1 MASAGASELRRRLAE
16 RVLEL
21 AAAYRY
27 LHRPL
32 TLDRLAAGV
41 GYSWREAPL
50 AGRDGLLEPA
60 SKTILL
66 AAGQPATRQRF
77 TLAHEVM
84 HHLIENDGD
93 LLSDLHDAY
102 EGRALETA
110 LERLCNLGAAEM
122 LIPGEQVAR
131 QAADAGP
138 NPRLVWELAGRHGV
152 SEAAAAVALSR
163 ALGPEA
169 QVSIWG
175 GRPLELY
182 FAAGAAA
189 PQKGLLLPDRHP
201 YVEAKSSG
209 LPYRGR
215 LDLPGGGAAEVW
227 VRPRADRVYV
237 VALEVNTD
245 ACQEAAV

>member
-1 MASAGASELRRRLAE
+1 MASAGATELRRRLSE

-21 AAAYRY
+21 AAAYRR

-32 TLDRLAAGV
+32 TPDRLAAGI

-60 SKTILL
+60 SRTILV
-66 AAGQPATRQRF
+66 AAGQPRTRQRF

-84 HHLIENDGD
+84 HQLIENDGD

-122 LIPGEQVAR
+122 LLPGEVVAK
-131 QAADAGP
+131 ALAEAGP
-138 NPRLVWELAGRHGV
+138 NPRLIWELAGRWGV

-163 ALGPEA
+163 ALGPGA

-182 FAAGAAA
+182 VAAGAAA
-189 PQKGLLLPDRHP
+189 PARGLVLPGRHP
-201 YVEAKSSG
+201 LSEVRQTG
-209 LPYRGR
+209 LPFRGP
-215 LDLPGGGAAEVW
+215 LDLPGGGRGEAWARE
-227 VRPRADRVYV
+227 RGGRVYLV
-237 VALEVNTD
+237 VVGVRED
-245 ACQEAAV
+245 AG

>member
-1 MASAGASELRRRLAE
+1 MASAGASELRQRLAE

-21 AAAYRY
+21 AAEYRR
-27 LHRPL
+27 LQQPL
-32 TLDRLAAGV
+32 TPDRLAAGI

-122 LIPGEQVAR
+122 LIPGELVTR
-131 QAADAGP
+131 QAAAAGP

-189 PQKGLLLPDRHP
+189 ASPGLVLPPRHP
-201 YVEAKSSG
+201 LSEVRQSG
-209 LPYRGR
+209 LPYRGW
-215 LDLPGGGAAEVW
+215 LDLPGGGRGQVW
-227 VRPRADRVYV
+227 ARLRRGKVYA
-237 VALEVNTD
+237 VAVSVSD
-245 ACQEAAV
+245 PAG

>member
-1 MASAGASELRRRLAE
+1 VASAGASELRRQLAE

-21 AAAYRY
+21 AAAYRR

-41 GYSWREAPL
+41 GYRWREAPL

-84 HHLIENDGD
+84 HHLIESDGD
-93 LLSDLHDAY
+93 LLSDLHDVY
-102 EGRALETA
+102 EGRALEVA

-131 QAADAGP
+131 EAAAAGP

-163 ALGPEA
+163 ALGPRA

-189 PQKGLLLPDRHP
+189 PRPGLVLPLRHP
-201 YVEAKSSG
+201 LAEVRQSG
-209 LPYRGR
+209 LPYRGW
-215 LDLPGGGAAEVW
+215 LDLPGGGSGEVW
-227 VRPRADRVYV
+227 ARGKIGRVYM
-237 VALEVNTD
+237 VAVGVADD
-245 ACQEAAV
+245 AG